1 MEESLLTE
9 IRYMKI
15 LHLLK
20 NNTFYS
26 SINVS
31 SLAIGLFAWL
41 ILIVW
46 INDEMS
52 YEGLNENSTDIY
64 KVGHSA
70 NDNGYWYLLPD
81 QSSEYVLFPETP
93 SALSNFMKST
103 YSEVINS
110 ARIGFRNIKTVS
122 ANGKTNNEYKFAFGD
137 TELLEIFKV
146 PFLQGSLKTSFPDS
160 HSVVISEKTAK
171 KYFGS
176 ENPIGKSVN
185 VDGKDNFVIRAV
197 VKDMPFNYSV
207 RFDFFVPIYALN
219 ENLDDWRKETFNT
232 YILLKRNIEISKFR
246 NKFTS
251 FLKKKYNDVTYFV
264 VEPLNSLNFYSESG
278 RSKGDTA
285 FINIFTIIATF
296 LLLMACINYMNISTA
311 QSANRAKEVGVKKA
325 FGAKRHELIRQ
336 FLVESQFFSFISLI
350 ISIIIFYFSLSFFN
364 GISGKNIQL
373 YLLLKYEVIIPII
386 GITILT
392 GLISGIYPAFYLSA
406 FKPIK
411 VLVGNLKSGSRSLIF
426 RKLLF
431 VFQFS
436 LMISLIISSYIVY
449 KQLQHLRDKKEGFD
463 SQYSLLIPT
472 DKRIAINFQAFK
484 NSLTSNTNIINVG
497 INFLTDST
505 SKLDPIINN
514 HPSTSKPSAY
524 PPNHLTVSIKP
535 KNFLK
540 TVNFLKSIWS
550 EYYPNQSFS
559 YRFSD
564 SNIDNAF
571 RSEERM
577 ASILYYS
584 TILGAIISCL
594 GLFGLSLFMAEQRK
608 GEIAVRKVFGASSPR
623 IYFMLVNE
631 YMQQAFVANIIA
643 WFFSYPTLNIWLH
656 TYSSWTEMGWEAI
669 FFTFAASI
677 LITLLTVSYQS
688 IRAASANPVNALR
701 YE

>member
-1 MEESLLTE
+1 
-9 IRYMKI
+9 MKI

-26 SINVS
+26 SINVV

-52 YEGLNENSTDIY
+52 YEGLNEHSADIY

-70 NDNGYWYLLPD
+70 NDNGFWYLLPD

-93 SALSNFMKST
+93 SALSSFMKST
-103 YSEVINS
+103 FNEVIKS
-110 ARIGFRNIKTVS
+110 ARIGFRDIKKVS
-122 ANGKTNNEYKFAFGD
+122 ANGKSNNEYKFAFGD
-137 TELLEIFKV
+137 PELLEIFKV
-146 PFLQGSLKTSFPDS
+146 PFLHGSLKSSFPDS
-160 HSVVISEKTAK
+160 CSVVISEKTAK
-171 KYFGS
+171 KYFGN
-176 ENPIGKSVN
+176 ENPIGKIIN
-185 VDGKDNFVIRAV
+185 VDSKDNFVVRAV

-207 RFDFFVPIYALN
+207 RFDFFAPINALN
-219 ENLDDWRKETFNT
+219 ENFDEWQKETFNT
-232 YILLKRNIEISKFR
+232 YVLLKRNKEISKFR

-251 FLKKKYNDVTYFV
+251 FLKKNYNDVTYFV
-264 VEPLNSLNFYSESG
+264 IEPLNSLNYYSEVTK
-278 RSKGDTA
+278 SKGDTS
-285 FINIFTIIATF
+285 FINIFTIITTF

-311 QSANRAKEVGVKKA
+311 QSANRAKEVGVKKT
-325 FGAKRHELIRQ
+325 FGAKRYELIRQ
-336 FLVESQFFSFISLI
+336 FLGESIIFSFISLI
-350 ISIIIFYFSLSFFN
+350 ISMIIFYLLLPFFN
-364 GISGKNIQL
+364 GISGKNIHFN
-373 YLLLKYEVIIPII
+373 LLFKYEVFITII

-411 VLVGNLKSGSRSLIF
+411 VLVGNLKSGSKSLIF

-463 SQYSLLIPT
+463 SQYSLLIPA
-472 DKRIAINFQAFK
+472 DKGIAGNFQAFK
-484 NSLTSNTNIINVG
+484 NRLTSNTNIIKF
-497 INFLTDST
+497 NFNNLNDST
-505 SKLDPIINN
+505 SKQDSITNPNY
-514 HPSTSKPSAY
+514 PPTSKPTAY
-524 PPNHLTVSIKP
+524 QSNLPSDSTTNYLTVVIKP
-535 KNFLK
+535 KNFLN
-540 TVNFLKSIWS
+540 TVNYIKSIWS
-550 EYYPNQSFS
+550 EYNPNQPFS
-559 YRFSD
+559 YRFAD
-564 SNIDNAF
+564 NNIDTAF

-577 ASILYYS
+577 ASVLYYS

-608 GEIAVRKVFGASSPR
+608 SEIAVRKVFGASSPHL
-623 IYFMLVNE
+623 YFMLINE
-631 YMQQAFVANIIA
+631 YMQQTFVANIIA